1 MLHSSGEHI
10 SESKQCYNI
19 IPSVHYIYVKTEI
32 LVEFQICIS
41 VPLTASD
48 LTLHIIITDQD
59 DVRKSRNALLHR
71 CRGDRVRNANNRINT
86 YIETW
91 EKSEKEEVFN
101 LVKDSIDGVIKK
113 DGIIKKEVFNNLLD
127 ILVHDKSIK
136 RNKIGNREC
145 LYLPKRD
152 FIVIH

>member
-1 MLHSSGEHI
+1 M
-10 SESKQCYNI
+10 

-71 CRGDRVRNANNRINT
+71 CRRDRVRNANSRINT

-113 DGIIKKEVFNNLLD
+113 EVFNNLLD
-127 ILVHDKSIK
+127 ILVQKQSIK
-136 RNKIGNREC
+136 RNKIGSREC
-145 LYLPKRD
+145 LSLSYRN
-152 FIVIH
+152 FTS